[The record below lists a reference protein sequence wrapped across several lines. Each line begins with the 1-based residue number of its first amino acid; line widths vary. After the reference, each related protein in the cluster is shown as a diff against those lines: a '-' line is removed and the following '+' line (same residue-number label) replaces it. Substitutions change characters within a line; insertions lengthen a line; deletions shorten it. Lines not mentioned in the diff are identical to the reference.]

1 MLARTAINIKVNIAL
16 EPSVI
21 IISLVTLSS
30 TKLTSSDTFMQ
41 PEIKFK
47 PIAYTL
53 GEPAG
58 IGADIII
65 QLAQDEILD
74 DIVCIGD
81 ARLLQ
86 ARARAL
92 NLPLLLVDYP
102 EKPTMLACLSVD
114 HRPIANYSVL
124 GQDDS
129 ANVDGVLAML
139 NAAIDGCLNGQFA
152 AMVTGPL
159 NKAAINDAGKVFSG
173 HTEYLAER
181 CKAVMPVMMLAT
193 SSLRVALVTTH
204 LPLRN
209 VSDAITK
216 QLVQQICRI
225 VDSDLRSKYG
235 IEKPRILVCG
245 LNPHAGEG
253 GHLGTE
259 EIDIIIPALEELRA
273 QGLDLVGPLPA
284 DTLFTPRYLDNADV
298 AIAMYHDQGLPVLKA
313 LGFGNAANITLGIP
327 IIRTSVDHGTA
338 YDLAGTGQADT
349 GSLET
354 ALNVARQMCKVAINS

>member
-1 MLARTAINIKVNIAL
+1 M
-16 EPSVI
+16 
-21 IISLVTLSS
+21 LVTLSE
-30 TKLTSSDTFMQ
+30 TKLTLSETLMQ
-41 PEIKFK
+41 AEIEFK

-81 ARLLQ
+81 ARVLQ
-86 ARARAL
+86 KRAQAL

-102 EKPTMLACLSVD
+102 EKPSMLGCLSVD
-114 HRPIANYSVL
+114 HQPIANYSVL
-124 GQDDS
+124 GEADS
-129 ANVDGVLAML
+129 DNVDGVLAML
-139 NAAIDGCLNGQFA
+139 NTAIDGCLNGKFA

-181 CKAVMPVMMLAT
+181 CNSPLPVMMLAT
-193 SSLRVALVTTH
+193 ASFRVALVTTH
-204 LPLRN
+204 LPLRS

-216 QLVQQICRI
+216 PLVQQICRI
-225 VDSDLRSKYG
+225 VDSGLRSKYG

-259 EIDIIIPALEELRA
+259 ELEIIIPALDELRE
-273 QGLDLVGPLPA
+273 QGINVLGPMPA
-284 DTLFTPRYLDNADV
+284 DTLFTPRYLENADV
-298 AIAMYHDQGLPVLKA
+298 VIAMYHDQGLPVLKA
-313 LGFGNAANITLGIP
+313 LGFGNAANITLGLP

-349 GSLET
+349 GSLTT
-354 ALNVARQMCKVAINS
+354 AISVARQMCKVVKN